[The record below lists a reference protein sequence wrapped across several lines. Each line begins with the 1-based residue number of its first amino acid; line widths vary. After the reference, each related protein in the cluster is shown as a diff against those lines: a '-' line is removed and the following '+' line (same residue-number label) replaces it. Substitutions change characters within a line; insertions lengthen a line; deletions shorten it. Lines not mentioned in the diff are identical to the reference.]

1 MKRIRNRSLDTKE
14 NEMIHYPLSAA
25 WAVPE
30 LYLLKMTLGIHYKGE
45 KTRCLFICNHYLDSL
60 NPW

>member
-14 NEMIHYPLSAA
+14 NEMIHCPFSAA

-30 LYLLKMTLGIHYKGE
+30 LYHLEMTLGIHY
-45 KTRCLFICNHYLDSL
+45 
-60 NPW
+60 